1 MIINGEKIYLSS
13 NYYTVMDKNTLTGL
27 ILIGAVVI
35 SFMFLNKPDENSQ
48 IQSQS
53 NNVNSTKYD
62 EVNPAINDQ
71 NDVLSIDEDVQ
82 DFNITDS
89 LSKIRDEQQSQ
100 MLKENFG
107 LFYSSAKGSDKSYV
121 LENDKIKLTFSSKG
135 AKINK
140 AEMIE
145 KSESGAYKYKTH
157 AAFVEDLEVPLSLF
171 DQESS
176 EMSLTLVDAE
186 KVIPIKTKDLYFNLV
201 KQNDSCLVFR
211 ANAGSDQKYLEFI
224 YCLSKGK
231 YEVDFKIR
239 YHNIEYDIN
248 PSVDL
253 SWSMLGLS
261 TEKLANDERMYCSIM
276 YRYFG
281 VGRDYLSERSDKVE
295 KLEGNTNWIAFK
307 HKFFSSILLSEK
319 GFPSGKIEQKQLD
332 SDDLT
337 IAYATKLTIP
347 SMGEVPLK
355 FFFGPNDY
363 DLLASYD
370 NEMDGI
376 INLGWGVFG
385 WVNKFMIGPIF
396 HFLKSLGI
404 GFGLVI
410 LLLTLAVKIIISP
423 LTFKNYMSSAKMK
436 VLKPEISKINAK
448 YEGKTDKNA
457 AMKKQQETMAL
468 YRQTGVNP
476 MAGCI
481 PVVIQMPILFAVF
494 RYFPASLDLR
504 HQGFLWAEDL
514 SSFDSILDLG
524 FSIPFYGDH
533 ISLFTLL
540 MAASTL
546 FYTLMNSNQ
555 MTPAAQ
561 PGMPNMKVIMYMFPI
576 MMIFFFN
583 EYSSGLSYYYL
594 CGNLMNM
601 GIMWGIKKYMVDED
615 KIRLKIESNKKK
627 PKKKSKFQQK
637 MEEISKQQQK
647 KRG

>member
-1 MIINGEKIYLSS
+1 
-13 NYYTVMDKNTLTGL
+13 MDKNTLTGL

-35 SFMFLNKPDENSQ
+35 SFMYLNKPVENNKRKNQQNNISKIENS
-48 IQSQS
+48 STEPNVDS
-53 NNVNSTKYD
+53 RKNDLSSSNVNVQ
-62 EVNPAINDQ
+62 ENE
-71 NDVLSIDEDVQ
+71 LSDSLLKVQ
-82 DFNITDS
+82 DDQLVET
-89 LSKIRDEQQSQ
+89 
-100 MLKENFG
+100 LKENFG
-107 LFYSSAKGSDKSYV
+107 LFYNSATGVDNSYV

-145 KSESGAYKYKTH
+145 KLEDGSYKYKTH
-157 AAFVEDLEVPLSLF
+157 KAFVNNLEKPLSLF
-171 DQESS
+171 DQKSS
-176 EMSLTLVDAE
+176 EMSLTLVDHE
-186 KVIPIKTKDLYFNLV
+186 KVIPVRTKDLYFNLV

-211 ANAGSDQKYLEFI
+211 AKTSTDEKYLEFM
-224 YCLSKGK
+224 YNLSKGK
-231 YEVDFKIR
+231 YEVDFKIN
-239 YHNIEYDIN
+239 YHNIEEDIR

-253 SWSMLGLS
+253 SWKMVGLS
-261 TEKLANDERMYCSIM
+261 TEKLAKDERMYSTIM

-281 VGRDYLSERSDKVE
+281 SGRDYLSETSDNDE

-307 HKFFSSILLSEK
+307 HKFFSSIIISES
-319 GFPSGKIEQKQLD
+319 GFSSGKIEQKQLD
-332 SDDLT
+332 NDSLT
-337 IAYATKLTIP
+337 ISYATKLTIP
-347 SMGEVPLK
+347 SMGVVPLK
-355 FFFGPNDY
+355 FFFGPNDF
-363 DLLASYD
+363 DLLASYE

-396 HFLKSLGI
+396 HFLKSFGI
-404 GFGLVI
+404 GFGFVI

-448 YEGKTDKNA
+448 YEGKSDKNT

-481 PVVIQMPILFAVF
+481 PVIIQMPILFAVF

-627 PKKKSKFQQK
+627 PKKKSKFLQK
-637 MEEISKQQQK
+637 MEEISKQQQQ
-647 KRG
+647 KRN